1 MNKIADVLETIRE
14 IVYIAVSFI
23 LEKKKGLCKPPVP
36 PQDILNFMPMQTYFG
51 MLDRIAEG
59 PLKMFREKLDISSE
73 LSYKTNE
80 RGYDPER
87 TAQTGS
93 GTLMM
98 LP

>member
-1 MNKIADVLETIRE
+1 ME
-14 IVYIAVSFI
+14 ITYIAILFI
-23 LEKKKGLCKPPVP
+23 PEKKKCPCKPPVP
-36 PQDILNFMPMQTYFG
+36 PQDILNFLPAQTYFG
-51 MLDRIAEG
+51 MPGRIAEG
-59 PLKMFREKLDISSE
+59 SLKMFREKLDISSE

-98 LP
+98 LPWR